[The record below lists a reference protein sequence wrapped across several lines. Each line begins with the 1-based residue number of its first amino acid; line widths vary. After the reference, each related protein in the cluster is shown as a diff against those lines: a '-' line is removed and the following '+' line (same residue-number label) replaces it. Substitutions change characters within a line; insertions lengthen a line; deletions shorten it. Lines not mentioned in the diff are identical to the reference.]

1 MADGYSTESL
11 NTPCSNTVGR
21 LTRRPTTPRKTLM
34 CFPWQSNPHQLLWA
48 MVLAFGV
55 FAGCS
60 ATAPLVHPDHN
71 WLGTCGSHC
80 AGRPPGSVHPVFHAG
95 PWPAPPRAKFHPV
108 PTAPVFQP
116 SAAAATGFTGS
127 DTSPNLPC
135 FPASPKSPLEP
146 ELLPTPSTSLP
157 RIDVPPP
164 TAAVVPSN
172 GERRSNQAKSNQAK
186 ATVTFVD

>member
-1 MADGYSTESL
+1 
-11 NTPCSNTVGR
+11 
-21 LTRRPTTPRKTLM
+21 M
-34 CFPWQSNPHQLLWA
+34 CFQRQSNPHRVLWA
-48 MVLAFGV
+48 MVLACGV

-71 WLGTCGSHC
+71 WPGTCGSHC
-80 AGRPPGSVHPVFHAG
+80 ADLPPRPVQPVFHAG

-108 PTAPVFQP
+108 PTAPVFRP
-116 SAAAATGFTGS
+116 TAAAAIGFTGS
-127 DTSPNLPC
+127 DMSPNLPC
-135 FPASPKSPLEP
+135 FPASPKSPAEP

-172 GERRSNQAKSNQAK
+172 GETRPNQTKANQAK
-186 ATVTFVD
+186 ATLKFVD